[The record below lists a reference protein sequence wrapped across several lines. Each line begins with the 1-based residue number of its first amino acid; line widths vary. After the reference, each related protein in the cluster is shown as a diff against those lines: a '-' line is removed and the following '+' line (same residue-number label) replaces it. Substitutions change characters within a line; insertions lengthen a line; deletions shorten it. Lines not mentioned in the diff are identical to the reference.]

1 MTSCCKPCDTQPRT
15 ALSIIPVSPGL
26 SGHFFKVN
34 IMKVL
39 DCLVFR
45 MPTWPVGD
53 VMGITQNAAG
63 EFVKFNTEG
72 KASSLCH
79 IALEGLP
86 ILEDNGWIVSK
97 DEYLTAKGYTANQRF
112 VKAAEPLM
120 KYLAENHNP
129 HASIIITSTTAEL
142 VIGEMIHTTDE
153 FLKD

>member
-1 MTSCCKPCDTQPRT
+1 
-15 ALSIIPVSPGL
+15 
-26 SGHFFKVN
+26 
-34 IMKVL
+34 MKVL

-53 VMGITQNAAG
+53 VMSITQNAAG

-72 KASSLCH
+72 KPSSLCH

-97 DEYLTAKGYTANQRF
+97 DDYLKAKGYTANQRF
-112 VKAAEPLM
+112 VKSAEPLM

-142 VIGEMIHTTDE
+142 VIGEMIHNTDE